1 MPRPRVQVLP
11 LLVAASTAL
20 VGLVACGARSSTS
33 LDEELTDAGC
43 AALEQKLHEQC
54 RSTCG
59 VTLTS
64 PTPQGSHGRPRSG
77 TTSVTSTD
85 TSQTS
90 CVDACIEEKQK
101 QCEASASCPCAHAL
115 TKLSGS

>member
-1 MPRPRVQVLP
+1 MPRAYVRVLP
-11 LLVAASTAL
+11 LLVAASSAL
-20 VGLVACGARSSTS
+20 LGLVACGARSSTS

-43 AALEQKLHEQC
+43 AEQDKKLHEQC

-59 VTLTS
+59 ALQTS
-64 PTPQGSHGRPRSG
+64 PTPQGSRSRPRSG
-77 TTSVTSTD
+77 TTSVMSAD

-101 QCEASASCPCAHAL
+101 QCEASASCPCAHVL